1 MKLHYRK
8 LRSLAL
14 HIKRKS
20 MTIYEISLEEKH
32 MGKEKNGEK
41 LGYTFGQSQTKE
53 LLHKVRASEEGG
65 ADS

>member
-1 MKLHYRK
+1 
-8 LRSLAL
+8 
-14 HIKRKS
+14 
-20 MTIYEISLEEKH
+20 MTIYEISLEGKH